1 MTIDI
6 SDALITYHNCQF
18 TLLGDDYNTLLWNDD
33 NPLPKPTLNELL
45 SKVTELNNTEPMKL
59 LREERNKKLLET
71 DKYAII
77 DWPHANDTVR
87 QSWLIYRQALRDL
100 PSISSPQ
107 IDSSGKLTNITWPT
121 SP

>member
-45 SKVTELNNTEPMKL
+45 SKVTELNNTEPMRL
-59 LREERNKKLLET
+59 LREERDKKLLET

-77 DWPHANDTVR
+77 DWPHTNDTVK

-107 IDSSGKLTNITWPT
+107 IDSNGKLTNITWPT

>member
-18 TLLGDDYNTLLWNDD
+18 TLLGDDYDTLLWNDD

-45 SKVTELNNTEPMKL
+45 SKVTELNNTEPMRL

-77 DWPHANDTVR
+77 DWPHANDTVK